1 MKGKIATYWQWL
13 VVPVLGSVLGVSACS
28 AGRPPLEHLSTAD
41 LAVRRAADAG
51 AAQYAPLEL
60 RIAREKLDGAKR
72 AIDSKKY
79 DQARRLAEQSQVD
92 ARLAETK
99 AESARARQTVEET
112 RKNIETL
119 RHEAERTPTGY

>member
-1 MKGKIATYWQWL
+1 M
-13 VVPVLGSVLGVSACS
+13 
-28 AGRPPLEHLSTAD
+28 
-41 LAVRRAADAG
+41 RRAADAG
-51 AAQYAPLEL
+51 AAQYGPLEL

-72 AIDSKKY
+72 AMNSKEY
-79 DQARRLAEQSQVD
+79 DQARRLAEQAQVD

-99 AESARARQTVEET
+99 ADAERARRTVEET